1 MIHFIVATY
10 YEARPLIE
18 IFNLNKI
25 QTNLNLYK
33 NDEVSLTISGIGKVN
48 CAVSV
53 AQTFYEFKKSY
64 NNIWINVGLAGHRSL
79 QIGEISLVNKITDN
93 SSQKTFFTFI
103 ADFNIQSFEC
113 LTCDKENKNY
123 SNNLFD
129 MECSGF
135 FESARKF
142 STRELIQ
149 SLKIISDNQKQSIN
163 FKNKEEVYELI
174 FNHKKNLEE
183 FSKYFLELRQKCLAN
198 HDQYINEQFSS
209 VFNKTKFTFTESQ
222 QMKLLLKFY
231 FTKFNDLDKDMFD
244 PNKKGSFNIKIIK
257 KFLNL

>member
-25 QTNLNLYK
+25 KTNLNLYE
-33 NDEVSLTISGIGKVN
+33 NDEISLTISGIGKVN
-48 CAVSV
+48 CAMSV
-53 AQTFYEFKKSY
+53 AQTFYEFNKSY

-79 QIGEISLVNKITDN
+79 QLGEISLVNKIKDN
-93 SSQKTFFTFI
+93 STQKTFFTFI

-135 FESARKF
+135 
-142 STRELIQ
+142 L
-149 SLKIISDNQKQSIN
+149 SLLEN
-163 FKNKEEVYELI
+163 FPQEN
-174 FNHKKNLEE
+174 
-183 FSKYFLELRQKCLAN
+183 
-198 HDQYINEQFSS
+198 
-209 VFNKTKFTFTESQ
+209 
-222 QMKLLLKFY
+222 
-231 FTKFNDLDKDMFD
+231 
-244 PNKKGSFNIKIIK
+244 
-257 KFLNL
+257 